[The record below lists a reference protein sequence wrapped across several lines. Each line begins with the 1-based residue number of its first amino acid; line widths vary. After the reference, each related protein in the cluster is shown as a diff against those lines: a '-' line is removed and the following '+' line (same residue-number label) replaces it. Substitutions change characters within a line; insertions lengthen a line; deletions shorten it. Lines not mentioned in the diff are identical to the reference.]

1 MQDLRILD
9 FSPKANGSHWRMS
22 RRKVRCLDLFFRA
35 QSAVC
40 GSGCLPAY
48 SCQTLQPRWQQPTS
62 SSIHGSL
69 QARILEWVPILFFHF
84 TSSFS
89 NSVNILFLFQSLFIL
104 LMLGGHCCELAF
116 SSYSCSAQASD
127 CSGFSCFGAQALES
141 VRFRSNG
148 FRALGYRFSH
158 CGPWA

>member
-9 FSPKANGSHWRMS
+9 FIPKANGSHWRMS

-40 GSGCLPAY
+40 GSCCLPAY
-48 SCQTLQPRWQQPTS
+48 SCQTLQPHWRQPAS
-62 SSIHGSL
+62 SSIHGIL
-69 QARILEWVPILFFHF
+69 QARILEWVPVLFFHC

-89 NSVNILFLFQSLFIL
+89 NFVNILFLFQSLFIL
-104 LMLGGHCCELAF
+104 LMLGPCCEWA
-116 SSYSCSAQASD
+116 SSSCSCSAQASP
-127 CSGFSCFGAQALES
+127 CSSFPCFGAQALENAG
-141 VRFRSNG
+141 FHSNG
-148 FRALGYRFSH
+148 SQAIEHRLSS